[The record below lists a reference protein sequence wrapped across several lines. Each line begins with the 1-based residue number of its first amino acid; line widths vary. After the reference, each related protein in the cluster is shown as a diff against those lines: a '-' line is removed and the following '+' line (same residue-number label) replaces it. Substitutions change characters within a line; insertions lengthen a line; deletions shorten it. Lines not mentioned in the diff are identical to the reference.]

1 MKTIKHEREKKF
13 NKLFDKKQKA
23 DEELK
28 NYILGRIPVIGDKK
42 LKKML
47 KEARKISDDFYTL
60 LG

>member
-28 NYILGRIPVIGDKK
+28 NYILGRIPVI
-42 LKKML
+42 
-47 KEARKISDDFYTL
+47 
-60 LG
+60 